1 MCRHRAACAPTK
13 CLTSNTSEHMTRITA
28 YLFVIAVTLWVGA
41 LWAIGFIAAPILFRQ
56 LGDHIL
62 AGNLAGALF
71 AVVAW
76 VGIGAAAYALIY
88 LFAREG
94 ASAMKTAVFWLILV
108 MLLLTLAGHFGIT
121 PILAHLKAAALPREV
136 MESVLRNR
144 FYAWHGVSGVLYVIQ
159 SVLGVA
165 LVTQLFKR

>member
-1 MCRHRAACAPTK
+1 MNRVAD
-13 CLTSNTSEHMTRITA
+13 

-41 LWAIGFIAAPILFRQ
+41 LWAIGFIAAPVLFRE
-56 LGDHIL
+56 LSDHTI
-62 AGNLAGALF
+62 AGNLAGAMF
-71 AVVAW
+71 AIVAW

-94 ASAMKTAVFWLILV
+94 AQTMKTAVFWLILL

-121 PILAHLKAAALPREV
+121 PILAHLKEAALPREV

-159 SVLGVA
+159 SVLGA
-165 LVTQLFKR
+165 TLVTQLLKR

>member
-1 MCRHRAACAPTK
+1 MNRVAD
-13 CLTSNTSEHMTRITA
+13 

-41 LWAIGFIAAPILFRQ
+41 LWAIGFIAAPVLFRE
-56 LGDHIL
+56 LSDLTI
-62 AGNLAGALF
+62 AGNLAGAMF
-71 AVVAW
+71 AIVAW

-94 ASAMKTAVFWLILV
+94 AQTMKTAVFWLILL

-121 PILAHLKAAALPREV
+121 PILAHLKEAALPREV

-159 SVLGVA
+159 SVLGA
-165 LVTQLFKR
+165 TLVTQLLKR

>member
-1 MCRHRAACAPTK
+1 MNRVAD
-13 CLTSNTSEHMTRITA
+13 
-28 YLFVIAVTLWVGA
+28 YLFVIAATLWVGV
-41 LWAIGFIAAPILFRQ
+41 LWAIGFVAAPVLFRE
-56 LGDHIL
+56 LSDHTL
-62 AGNLAGALF
+62 AGNLAGAMF
-71 AVVAW
+71 AIVAW

-94 ASAMKTAVFWLILV
+94 VQTMKTAVFWLILF

-121 PILAHLKAAALPREV
+121 PILAHLKEAALPREV

-159 SVLGVA
+159 SVLGMA

>member
-1 MCRHRAACAPTK
+1 MNRVTD
-13 CLTSNTSEHMTRITA
+13 
-28 YLFVIAVTLWVGA
+28 YLFAIAVTLWVGA
-41 LWAIGFIAAPILFRQ
+41 LWAIGFIAAPVLFHV
-56 LGDHIL
+56 LSDHTL
-62 AGNLAGALF
+62 AGNLATSLF
-71 AVVAW
+71 AIVAW
-76 VGIGAAAYALIY
+76 VSIGAAAYALIY

-94 ASAMKTAVFWLILV
+94 AQTMKTAVFWLIV
-108 MLLLTLAGHFGIT
+108 IMLLLTLAGHFGIT
-121 PILAHLKAAALPREV
+121 PILARLKDAALPREV